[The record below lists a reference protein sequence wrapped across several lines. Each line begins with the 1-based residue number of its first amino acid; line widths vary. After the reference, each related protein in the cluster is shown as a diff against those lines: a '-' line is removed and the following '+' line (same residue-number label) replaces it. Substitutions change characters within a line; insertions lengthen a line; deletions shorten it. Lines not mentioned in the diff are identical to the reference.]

1 MNGQHYTGGLAPTA
15 SADNMRLQM
24 ACRIA
29 LRYSHRLP
37 SVKELQDEFGMHRA
51 TAYRWIAA
59 MRAARDELQN
69 SHQEQGNR
77 HG

>member
-15 SADNMRLQM
+15 SAANIQLQM

-37 SVKELQDEFGMHRA
+37 TVKELQDEFGMHRA

-69 SHQEQGNR
+69 SHQEQGKR

>member
-1 MNGQHYTGGLAPTA
+1 MTKHYYTGGLAPT
-15 SADNMRLQM
+15 SSSDNMRLQI

-37 SVKELQDEFGMHRA
+37 TAQELRDEFGMHRA

-69 SHQEQGNR
+69 SHQKQGNQ

>member
-1 MNGQHYTGGLAPTA
+1 MSGRHYTGALAPMA
-15 SADNMRLQM
+15 SADNLRIQM

-29 LRYSHRLP
+29 LRYRHRLP
-37 SVKELQDEFGMHRA
+37 AVKELQDEFGMHRA

>member
-1 MNGQHYTGGLAPTA
+1 MTKHYYTGGLAPTS
-15 SADNMRLQM
+15 SADNMRLQI

-37 SVKELQDEFGMHRA
+37 TAQELQDEFGMHRA

-69 SHQEQGNR
+69 SHQKQGNQ

>member
-1 MNGQHYTGGLAPTA
+1 MTKYTYRGAMAPSA

-37 SVKELQDEFGMHRA
+37 TVQELQDEFGMHRA

-59 MRAARDELQN
+59 MRAARDEQQN

>member
-1 MNGQHYTGGLAPTA
+1 MTKYTYRGALAPST

-29 LRYSHRLP
+29 LRFSHLLP
-37 SVKELQDEFGMHRA
+37 TVQELQDDFGMHRA

-69 SHQEQGNR
+69 SHQTQGNR